1 MNSKDLKKLR
11 EESGLTQSQLAT
23 RIGAHARTVA
33 RWESGV
39 TAITQEIED
48 RIKVAVNAKR
58 IPIDL
63 TRATSTELAL
73 ELLNRAQHWDRLE
86 AAEKAKEFREES
98 EHP

>member
-1 MNSKDLKKLR
+1 MKPEEVKQLRKDA
-11 EESGLTQSQLAT
+11 GLTQEQFAK
-23 RIGAHARTVA
+23 RIGASLRTVT
-33 RWESGV
+33 RWERGESPM
-39 TAITQEIED
+39 TPEIED
-48 RIKVAVNAKR
+48 RIRVAVNAKR